1 MPFTPTHMI
10 AVLPLA
16 RVRAIPFSALAL
28 GSMVP
33 DFPLYFRI
41 DNEAYFAA
49 HSALGVFTLDLPL
62 GLLAFLT
69 WQALIKRPAIE
80 LLPAPARERLGA
92 VRDPLP
98 LSAPRVWAGGIAGAL
113 IGAATHVFWD
123 SFTHANR
130 WGVNLLPVLDR
141 ELLSVF
147 GREVTG
153 YKALQYG
160 STVVFL
166 PLLFLLAAL
175 WLRRQPRVATPTPF
189 SGGLRWAVWTALLVT
204 PAAVGVAAALLQPT
218 TRSGFRRLMGYA
230 YEAATWGGATLIG
243 MVIVGG
249 LLFSL
254 RLRAADPAGDEA
266 GC

>member
-1 MPFTPTHMI
+1 MPFTPTHVA
-10 AVLPLA
+10 AVVPLA

-41 DNEAYFAA
+41 DNDAYMAA

-62 GLLAFLT
+62 GVLAFLT
-69 WQALIKRPAIE
+69 WQALIKRPAVE

-98 LSAPRVWAGGIAGAL
+98 LGAPRVWAGGIAGAL

-130 WGVNLLPVLDR
+130 WGVNLLPVLNRD
-141 ELLSVF
+141 LLSLF
-147 GREVTG
+147 GRDVPA

-160 STVVFL
+160 STIVLL
-166 PLLFLLAAL
+166 PMLLVLAGL
-175 WLRRQPRVATPTPF
+175 WLRRQPRVETPTRF
-189 SGGLRWAVWTALLVT
+189 SAGMRWTVWTALFVV
-204 PAAVGVAAALLQPT
+204 PSAVGVAAALLQPT

-243 MVIVGG
+243 MVVVSG
-249 LLFSL
+249 LLLSM
-254 RLRAADPAGDEA
+254 RLRAASPEADEA
-266 GC
+266 DR